1 MYCNHCGNQ
10 LSAGDLFCSQCGSK
24 VEQKL
29 VEPWD
34 LDDNDFDSTRL
45 YDPQET
51 LDQLNKTAPV
61 EIPRYDGQE
70 ADRPSAGHRAYSN
83 YYERESSARAA
94 QRLSRRWQDAKESV
108 YAPKADQAPAAGRPE
123 PVQKENKDKEGSLF
137 NRFSAKLGYG
147 PEARS
152 ASGDQ
157 AAAKAKK
164 KTWVSEKKKAKVRS
178 HQDGE
183 APNYRSL
190 YAGIVILGIV
200 IGVILGLLLVKPWSN
215 GNSEP
220 QPVATGVVAPVEL
233 AQTGE

>member
-1 MYCNHCGNQ
+1 M
-10 LSAGDLFCSQCGSK
+10 
-24 VEQKL
+24 EQKP

-61 EIPRYDGQE
+61 EAPRYSSQAE
-70 ADRPSAGHRAYSN
+70 ERSSAGHRPHSN

-108 YAPKADQAPAAGRPE
+108 YAPKADQAQVAERPE
-123 PVQKENKDKEGSLF
+123 PVQKESKEKEGSLF

-147 PEARS
+147 PEAQ
-152 ASGDQ
+152 AATGDQ

-164 KTWVSEKKKAKVRS
+164 KTRVSEKKQAKARLR
-178 HQDGE
+178 QDGG

-190 YAGIVILGIV
+190 YAGIVILGVV

-215 GNSEP
+215 GNPDP
-220 QPVATGVVAPVEL
+220 QPVATGVVAPAEL
-233 AQTGE
+233 VQTGE

>member
-1 MYCNHCGNQ
+1 M
-10 LSAGDLFCSQCGSK
+10 
-24 VEQKL
+24 EQKP

-61 EIPRYDGQE
+61 EASRYSSQAE
-70 ADRPSAGHRAYSN
+70 ERPSVGHRPYSN

-108 YAPKADQAPAAGRPE
+108 YTPKADQAPIAERPE
-123 PVQKENKDKEGSLF
+123 PVQKESKEKEGSLF

-147 PEARS
+147 PEAQP
-152 ASGDQ
+152 ASDDHV
-157 AAAKAKK
+157 AAKAKK
-164 KTWVSEKKKAKVRS
+164 KARVSERKQAKQR
-178 HQDGE
+178 HRQEGE

-215 GNSEP
+215 GNPEP

-233 AQTGE
+233 AQAGE